1 MFHVSLTYEIGSFLN
16 WIISKHVNV
25 TKVLPK
31 ITRQTILAMKNQLML
46 VADTAANHVENSMNE
61 IKYRQKGR
69 NSVS

>member
-1 MFHVSLTYEIGSFLN
+1 
-16 WIISKHVNV
+16 VNV